1 MNLTKM
7 NYAEFSEEVKEML
20 DNKLEEQMEEQG
32 VIATLNKLDTLKG
45 MFSDTLKEAM
55 KKESDDEEDEKD
67 EEDVGDDESDEDD
80 MEDDEDSEEDDEEE
94 KKE

>member
-1 MNLTKM
+1 MNLTKI

-32 VIATLNKLDTLKG
+32 VTASLNKLETLKG

-55 KKESDDEEDEKD
+55 KKESDDED
-67 EEDVGDDESDEDD
+67 EEDYEDDESDEDD
-80 MEDDEDSEEDDEEE
+80 MEDDEDDEEE
-94 KKE
+94 EKE

>member
-1 MNLTKM
+1 MNLTKI

-32 VIATLNKLDTLKG
+32 VTASLNKLETLKG

-55 KKESDDEEDEKD
+55 KKESDDED
-67 EEDVGDDESDEDD
+67 EEDYEDDESDEDD
-80 MEDDEDSEEDDEEE
+80 EEDDEDDEEE
-94 KKE
+94 KE

>member
-67 EEDVGDDESDEDD
+67 EDDVEDDEDD
-80 MEDDEDSEEDDEEE
+80 MEDDEDDEEDD
-94 KKE
+94 

>member
-1 MNLTKM
+1 MNLTKI

-32 VIATLNKLDTLKG
+32 VIASLNKLETLKG

-55 KKESDDEEDEKD
+55 KKESDDED
-67 EEDVGDDESDEDD
+67 EEDYEDDESDEDD
-80 MEDDEDSEEDDEEE
+80 EEDDEEE
-94 KKE
+94 KE

>member
-32 VIATLNKLDTLKG
+32 VTASLNKLETLKG

-55 KKESDDEEDEKD
+55 KKESDDED
-67 EEDVGDDESDEDD
+67 EEDYEDDESDEDD
-80 MEDDEDSEEDDEEE
+80 KDDKEDDEEE
-94 KKE
+94 KE

>member
-1 MNLTKM
+1 MNLTKI

-32 VIATLNKLDTLKG
+32 VTASLNKLETLKG

-55 KKESDDEEDEKD
+55 KKESDDED
-67 EEDVGDDESDEDD
+67 EEDYEDDESDEDD
-80 MEDDEDSEEDDEEE
+80 EDDKEDEEE
-94 KKE
+94 KE

>member
-1 MNLTKM
+1 MNLTKI

-32 VIATLNKLDTLKG
+32 VTASLNKLETLKG

-55 KKESDDEEDEKD
+55 KKESDNEDEEDYE
-67 EEDVGDDESDEDD
+67 DDESDEDD
-80 MEDDEDSEEDDEEE
+80 MEDDEDDEEE
-94 KKE
+94 KE

>member
-45 MFSDTLKEAM
+45 MFSETLKEAM

-67 EEDVGDDESDEDD
+67 EEDVGDDEADEDD
-80 MEDDEDSEEDDEEE
+80 MEDDEDDKEDDEEE
-94 KKE
+94 KE

>member
-1 MNLTKM
+1 MNLTKI

-32 VIATLNKLDTLKG
+32 VIASLNKLETLKG

-55 KKESDDEEDEKD
+55 KKESDDED
-67 EEDVGDDESDEDD
+67 EEDYEDDESDEDD
-80 MEDDEDSEEDDEEE
+80 IEDDEDDEEE
-94 KKE
+94 KE

>member
-55 KKESDDEEDEKD
+55 KKESDDEDDEKD
-67 EEDVGDDESDEDD
+67 EDDVGDDEADEDD
-80 MEDDEDSEEDDEEE
+80 MEDDEDSEEDDEDE
-94 KKE
+94 KE

>member
-32 VIATLNKLDTLKG
+32 VTASLNKLETLKG

-55 KKESDDEEDEKD
+55 KKESDDED
-67 EEDVGDDESDEDD
+67 EEDYEDDESDEDD
-80 MEDDEDSEEDDEEE
+80 EDDKEDDEEE
-94 KKE
+94 KE

>member
-1 MNLTKM
+1 MNLTKI

-32 VIATLNKLDTLKG
+32 VTASLNKLETLKG

-55 KKESDDEEDEKD
+55 KKESDDED
-67 EEDVGDDESDEDD
+67 EEDYEDDESDEDD
-80 MEDDEDSEEDDEEE
+80 MEDDEDGEEDDEEE
-94 KKE
+94 KE

>member
-1 MNLTKM
+1 MNLTKI

-32 VIATLNKLDTLKG
+32 VTASLNKLETLKG

-55 KKESDDEEDEKD
+55 KKESDDED
-67 EEDVGDDESDEDD
+67 EEDYEDDESDEDD
-80 MEDDEDSEEDDEEE
+80 EEDDEEE
-94 KKE
+94 KE

>member
-67 EEDVGDDESDEDD
+67 EDD
-80 MEDDEDSEEDDEEE
+80 MEDDEDDEEDDEEE
-94 KKE
+94 KEK

>member
-32 VIATLNKLDTLKG
+32 VTASLNKLETLKG

-55 KKESDDEEDEKD
+55 KKESDDED
-67 EEDVGDDESDEDD
+67 EEDYEDDESDEDD
-80 MEDDEDSEEDDEEE
+80 MEDDEDDEENDEEE
-94 KKE
+94 KE

>member
-20 DNKLEEQMEEQG
+20 DNKLEEQMKEQG

-55 KKESDDEEDEKD
+55 KKESDHEEDEKD
-67 EEDVGDDESDEDD
+67 EDDVGDDEANEDD
-80 MEDDEDSEEDDEEE
+80 MEDDEDDEEDDEEE
-94 KKE
+94 KE

>member
-20 DNKLEEQMEEQG
+20 DNKLEEQMKEQG
-32 VIATLNKLDTLKG
+32 ITQSLNKLDTLKG

-55 KKESDDEEDEKD
+55 KKESDDKEDEKD
-67 EEDVGDDESDEDD
+67 EDDMGDDETDEDD
-80 MEDDEDSEEDDEEE
+80 MEDDEDGEEDDEEE
-94 KKE
+94 KE

>member
-1 MNLTKM
+1 MNLTKI

-32 VIATLNKLDTLKG
+32 VTASLNKLETLKG

-55 KKESDDEEDEKD
+55 KKESDDED
-67 EEDVGDDESDEDD
+67 EEDYEDDESDEDD
-80 MEDDEDSEEDDEEE
+80 EDDKEDDEEE
-94 KKE
+94 KE

>member
-1 MNLTKM
+1 MNLTKI

-32 VIATLNKLDTLKG
+32 VTASLNKLETLKG

-55 KKESDDEEDEKD
+55 KKESDDGFFVFIIIVLTRNKCQ
-67 EEDVGDDESDEDD
+67 SYH
-80 MEDDEDSEEDDEEE
+80 
-94 KKE
+94 

>member
-20 DNKLEEQMEEQG
+20 DTKLEEQMEEQG
-32 VIATLNKLDTLKG
+32 VTASLNKLETLKG

-55 KKESDDEEDEKD
+55 KKESDDED
-67 EEDVGDDESDEDD
+67 EEDYEDDESDEDD
-80 MEDDEDSEEDDEEE
+80 EEDD
-94 KKE
+94 